1 MPGGLSPA
9 GGFRRPPGA
18 VGRAQAAA
26 IQPQPAPETPDRSTP
41 PGFFEG
47 IQRGAYGAGSATP
60 TAANAASRSR
70 QLSQR
75 PHARPA
81 ASGS

>member
-18 VGRAQAAA
+18 VGRAQTAGNS
-26 IQPQPAPETPDRSTP
+26 PQPAPAATGRSASS
-41 PGFFEG
+41 GFFRET
-47 IQRGAYGAGSATP
+47 QRGAYGAGSATP